1 MTVLVTGATG
11 LLGAH
16 LVRRLNREGIRP
28 RALLRERSD
37 LRGLNGTSYEP
48 VRGDV
53 LDPSSLARA
62 TQGAE
67 AVFHLAGSVRFN
79 PQEAA
84 SLEAVH
90 VEGTRNVVKACR
102 QSGVRRLIHVSSVA
116 ALGYGPLNDPATEET
131 LEPFDSGSAYHATK
145 RAGEQVA
152 LAASGPQLEVVVA
165 NPAFVVGAY
174 DVRPSSGAL
183 LIQIAQGLMVFFPSG
198 GNGFVN
204 AQDVAEG
211 LWLIWRKGRPG
222 ERYILNGEN
231 LTYRRFFSLC
241 AEEANVSPP
250 RLPLSDRLLR
260 RVSGWADRFAHY
272 LPQPFDRL
280 SGALLRT
287 QTLTAY
293 YSSRKAQLQLGYR
306 PRPVRL
312 GIREAYR
319 WFQEERYLAR
329 DRPLS
334 PTEPYPTISSSH

>member
-37 LRGLNGTSYEP
+37 LRGLSGTSYEP

-53 LDPSSLARA
+53 LDAGSLARA
-62 TQGAE
+62 AKGSET
-67 AVFHLAGSVRFN
+67 VFHLAGSVRFG
-79 PQEAA
+79 PKDAPA
-84 SLEAVH
+84 LEALH
-90 VEGTRNVVKACR
+90 IEGTRNVVRACR
-102 QSGVRRLIHVSSVA
+102 QTGARRLIHVSSVA
-116 ALGYGPLNDPATEET
+116 ALGYGPLNAPATEET
-131 LEPFDSGSAYHATK
+131 LEPFDANSAYHATK

-152 LAASGPQLEVVVA
+152 LAASGQELEVVVA

-174 DVRPSSGAL
+174 DVRPSSGLL
-183 LIQIAQGLMVFFPSG
+183 LIQIAHGRMALFPSG

-204 AQDVAEG
+204 GQDVAEG
-211 LWLIWRKGRPG
+211 LWLLWKQGRAG

-231 LTYRRFFSLC
+231 LTYRQFFSLC
-241 AEEANVSPP
+241 AQEANVSPP
-250 RLPLSDRLLR
+250 RIPLSDGLLQRISRL
-260 RVSGWADRFAHY
+260 ADRFAHH
-272 LPQPFDRL
+272 LPNPFDRL

-293 YSSRKAQLQLGYR
+293 YSARKAMLELGYR
-306 PRPVRL
+306 PTPVRV
-312 GIREAYR
+312 GVREAYR
-319 WFQEERYLAR
+319 WFQEEGYLAR

-334 PTEPYPTISSSH
+334 PTAAES